1 MTIENA
7 AVEVGEGITG
17 WVAES
22 RRGVVL
28 GDTEHHPKAKHV
40 AGTAMIDESMLAVP
54 VVFEDEI
61 LAVIVV
67 TKLGLN
73 QYSLDQLRLL
83 TILANQ
89 AAVAMANARL
99 IERLVSAATIDALTG
114 LMNRAAFEEAV
125 NKLMLRPQSWGT
137 LLMLDVE
144 KLRDVNEA
152 YGHRAG
158 DAVLKRIARAVRGSI
173 RSDDVAARWIGDNF
187 TILAPGFYASQAE
200 VLAKRIE
207 TALQPERVS
216 IRWGTAEY
224 HGDALTA
231 QDLLAAALKSLA
243 GKRDNVAA

>member
-1 MTIENA
+1 MNGGRTQLEVVYLKGTDREEYRAVTIENA

-40 AGTAMIDESMLAVP
+40 AGTALIDESMLAVP

-89 AAVAMANARL
+89 AAVSMANALLIDRL
-99 IERLVSAATIDALTG
+99 AAAVSIDPLTG
-114 LMNRAAFEEAV
+114 LSYRAAVDE
-125 NKLMLRPQSWGT
+125 
-137 LLMLDVE
+137 
-144 KLRDVNEA
+144 
-152 YGHRAG
+152 
-158 DAVLKRIARAVRGSI
+158 
-173 RSDDVAARWIGDNF
+173 DD
-187 TILAPGFYASQAE
+187 
-200 VLAKRIE
+200 
-207 TALQPERVS
+207 
-216 IRWGTAEY
+216 
-224 HGDALTA
+224 
-231 QDLLAAALKSLA
+231 
-243 GKRDNVAA
+243 